1 MARRSRE
8 DTEHLEA
15 RADTEE
21 LEPGNATSHSG
32 ENLAENG
39 EGPRDPYL
47 SVNSNSTQCETVA
60 DALNALGHTCD
71 VEVAADGSDNLR
83 RKGKTEE
90 ERRADFSRLASIR
103 ASNALDALTSLG
115 HLSNVTMYQ
124 WDAEQERKIF
134 DTLGDR
140 VASLKSSFE
149 KARIASESGDKRKG
163 RPRSLSIGV

>member
-1 MARRSRE
+1 MRSPQRSIVEMARRSRE

-32 ENLAENG
+32 ENLDENG

-83 RKGKTEE
+83 RKGRQRMKI
-90 ERRADFSRLASIR
+90 IR
-103 ASNALDALTSLG
+103 AGCLMLWGHPKEWKL
-115 HLSNVTMYQ
+115 HLSLMLVGLISPAAMLREL
-124 WDAEQERKIF
+124 ARLERQVE
-134 DTLGDR
+134 DQMALM
-140 VASLKSSFE
+140 LPP
-149 KARIASESGDKRKG
+149 KRTK
-163 RPRSLSIGV
+163 R